1 MMIMHSQISKM
12 NEWVIDEEER
22 PQKALEKETD
32 LEEISDSKQEV
43 VGVYRWWWWV
53 VQLRSMRSSKRAEQS
68 SSSSS
73 SSWEGARERGLMSMQ
88 KTVGCRWGRLCGWVD
103 NCE

>member
-43 VGVYRWWWWV
+43 VGV
-53 VQLRSMRSSKRAEQS
+53 
-68 SSSSS
+68 
-73 SSWEGARERGLMSMQ
+73 
-88 KTVGCRWGRLCGWVD
+88 
-103 NCE
+103 